1 MNLNE
6 ATSAAL
12 ERVVGWAEA
21 LVANLPNFAA
31 AVLVVVGFWLL
42 ARLARSLAGRL
53 LGRVSDHANLNRL
66 LATLGYGAVLA
77 TGLFVAL
84 GILNLDKT
92 VTSLLAGVG
101 IIGLALGF
109 AFQDTAE
116 NFIAGILLSVR
127 RPFADHDIIETNG
140 HMGTVE
146 RITLRTTV
154 LRTFAG
160 QIVHVPNS
168 EVFQNPVVNFSR
180 TGTRRVEI
188 AVGVSYDDDLEEA
201 KRIAVEAVEQIESRD
216 RSRDVELFYEEF
228 GGSSIN
234 FKVRFWID
242 FAKQVEYLA
251 ARSEGIMRIK
261 RAFDENGIS
270 IPFPIRTLDFG
281 SEGGRMLSEA
291 LELARS

>member
-168 EVFQNPVVNFSR
+168 EVFQNPLVNFSR
-180 TGTRRVEI
+180 AGTRRVEI